1 VRNEI
6 RDTLAGKT
14 ALITGGTRG
23 IGRALASA
31 YARAGARVFICG
43 RREEELQRV
52 VKELRYSGGEVQG
65 VAGDV
70 GRAEDVGRIV
80 RAAVNHYGTI
90 HVAVNNASLLGPR
103 DPISNHSAAA
113 WEAVLRVNLT
123 GPFLVIQ
130 EVLKIMMPQRQGSI
144 INVSSGVGRVGKPRW
159 GAYSVSKFGLEG
171 LTQLL
176 AEELKEAGIRVN
188 AINPGPTRTD
198 MRAQAYPDEDPLTI
212 PLPDDIMPVFLY
224 LASDKSIGVTGKS
237 LDAQGWLKQPHHSGI
252 DSIDAPG

>member
-1 VRNEI
+1 MGNEI
-6 RDTLAGKT
+6 RDTLAGKI

-31 YARAGARVFICG
+31 YSRAGAKVFICG
-43 RREEELQRV
+43 RREEELKRV
-52 VKELRYSGGEVQG
+52 LKDLRNSGGQVEG
-65 VAGDV
+65 IAGDV
-70 GRAEDVGRIV
+70 GHAEDVSRIV
-80 RAAVNHYGTI
+80 RTAVNHYGTI

-103 DPISNHSAAA
+103 DPISSYPAAA
-113 WEAVLRVNLT
+113 WEEVIRVNLT

-171 LTQLL
+171 LTEIL

-188 AINPGPTRTD
+188 AVNPGPTRTE
-198 MRAQAYPDEDPLTI
+198 MRAHAYPDEDPLTL

-237 LDAQGWLKQPHHSGI
+237 LDAQDWLKQP
-252 DSIDAPG
+252 